1 MASGDENIMGLF
13 KKWFGGNLFSKGQKK
28 KKKLYTKV
36 RSRGVSN
43 MKKLYTKMVMTLGV
57 GKHSL

>member
-28 KKKLYTKV
+28 IRTIHK
-36 RSRGVSN
+36 
-43 MKKLYTKMVMTLGV
+43 
-57 GKHSL
+57 GKIQGG

>member
-28 KKKLYTKV
+28 KKKTIHK
-36 RSRGVSN
+36 
-43 MKKLYTKMVMTLGV
+43 
-57 GKHSL
+57 GKIQGG